1 MVQLQTGQ
9 KGFFYMLSYLIE
21 AAEIGGKILKE
32 YYGKID
38 ASQAEEK
45 RLADFVTEADKRS
58 EEAILDFLSRR
69 FPEDSIVAEESGTHS
84 GKSPYRWYIDPLDGT
99 KNYMHGFPVFSVSI
113 GLARGDEIVAGVVY
127 LPILNEL
134 FSAEKGKGA
143 FLNGQSIRVSEV
155 KDWHRVLLAT
165 GFPHNNRDL
174 LEIYLQ
180 SFRELF
186 LRVSAVRRVGSAAAD
201 LAYLACGRFDG
212 FWELRLNRYDIA
224 AGILLVQ
231 EAGGIVSDVR
241 GGNSYFE
248 TGNILA
254 ANPQIYEGMLEI
266 TKSVFD

>member
-1 MVQLQTGQ
+1 
-9 KGFFYMLSYLIE
+9 MLAEVIE
-21 AAEIGGKILKE
+21 AAKIGGKILKE
-32 YYGKID
+32 NYGNLDILK
-38 ASQAEEK
+38 AEEK
-45 RLADFVTEADKRS
+45 SHADFVTEVDKRS
-58 EEAILDFLSRR
+58 EEAILNFLARH
-69 FPEDSIVAEESGTHS
+69 FPEDAIVAEESGAHA
-84 GKSPYRWYIDPLDGT
+84 GKSAYRWYIDPLDGT

-113 GLARGDEIVAGVVY
+113 GLARDDEIVAGVVY

-143 FLNGQSIRVSEV
+143 FLNGQRIHVSEV
-155 KDWHRVLLAT
+155 KDWNRVLLTT

-212 FWELRLNRYDIA
+212 FWELRLNRYDFA

-231 EAGGIVSDVR
+231 EAGGIVSDVT
-241 GGNSYFE
+241 GGNTYFD

-254 ANPQIYEGMLEI
+254 ANPHIYEGMLET
-266 TKSVFD
+266 TKRIFG